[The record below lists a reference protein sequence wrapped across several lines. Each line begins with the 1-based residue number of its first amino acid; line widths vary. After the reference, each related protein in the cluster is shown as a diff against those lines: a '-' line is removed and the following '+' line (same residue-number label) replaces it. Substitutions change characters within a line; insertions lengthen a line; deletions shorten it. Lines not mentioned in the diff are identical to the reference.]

1 MKQITGHIMMVRPAA
16 FGFNEQTAVSN
27 AFQNNSRLAEE
38 VVAEQARTEFDAAV
52 VRLRESGV
60 HVHVIDD
67 TPTPL
72 TPDAIFPNNW
82 ISFHSSGEVCLYP
95 MATPNRRAERRMDV
109 VEDLRST
116 FNIEDVT
123 DFSPAELNDRIL
135 EGTGSMILDRIHR
148 KAYACV
154 SPRTDKELFDKI
166 CDHLE
171 YEPVSFESLDASGQQ
186 IYHTNVMMCIGP
198 GFAVVCLASIADAA
212 ERQTV
217 LSHLQ
222 GDGLRVVDITLDQ
235 VNHFAGNMLAVE
247 GRDGEAL
254 LCMSQ
259 SAFDALTEAQRTEL
273 GTYSTLLPIAIPTI
287 EGVGGGSMRCMMA
300 EIFLPTRG

>member
-1 MKQITGHIMMVRPAA
+1 MKQITGHILMVRPAA

-27 AFQNNSRLAEE
+27 AFQQTSRLTEE
-38 VVAEQARTEFDAAV
+38 VVAAQARDEFDAAV
-52 VRLRESGV
+52 HQLQKAGV
-60 HVHVIDD
+60 TIHVVNDNLE
-67 TPTPL
+67 PL

-109 VEDLRST
+109 IEDLKAT
-116 FNIEDVT
+116 FDIHEVT
-123 DFSPAELNDRIL
+123 DFSPAEKNNRIL

-154 SPRTDKELFDKI
+154 SPRTDKALFERI

-171 YEPVSFESLDASGQQ
+171 YEPITFESLDGKGKQ

-198 GFAVVCLASIADAA
+198 GFAVVCLESIANDA
-212 ERQTV
+212 ERKNVIAQ
-217 LSHLQ
+217 LQ
-222 GDGLRVVDITLDQ
+222 GDGLRIVDISLEQ
-235 VNHFAGNMLAVE
+235 VNAFAGNMLAVE
-247 GRDGEAL
+247 GSNGAAL

-259 SAFDALTEAQRTEL
+259 SAFDALTTDQKTEL
-273 GTYSTLLPIAIPTI
+273 GSFATLTPIAIPTI
-287 EGVGGGSMRCMMA
+287 EGIGGGSMRCMMA
-300 EIFLPTRG
+300 EVFLPKHG